1 MKTLHTSESIYSPR
15 HVPSWLLLAASAGA
29 VNSFAFMTC
38 QQFVTHLSGTFT
50 QLGME
55 SPRAGLLFDSVAI
68 ILSFIVGATVA
79 IVMIRPNA
87 TGVRRPRWATPLEF
101 VALLLIGVAAAGR
114 AGAFGPF
121 GGTVDADEPPIL
133 LLSLLALAMGAQ
145 NAAVA
150 VTTGLAVRTTHVT
163 GPATDL
169 GINLGGAMLSTGKER
184 YEALRAAA
192 LRGGKV
198 IAFAVGAGL
207 AVPLTAKLDYWT
219 LAVPAFFISF
229 ATVASFIERPAHA
242 GAWFA
247 WMWSPAGQPEPAGV
261 TSQRSR

>member
-1 MKTLHTSESIYSPR
+1 MKTLHTSESIYSLR
-15 HVPSWLLLAASAGA
+15 HVPSWLLLAAAAGA

-68 ILSFIVGATVA
+68 ILSFIAGATGA
-79 IVMIRPNA
+79 ILLIRPNA
-87 TGVRRPRWATPLEF
+87 TGGRRPRWATPLVV

-114 AGAFGPF
+114 LGLFGPF
-121 GGTVDADEPPIL
+121 GGVADEPPIL
-133 LLSLLALAMGAQ
+133 LLSLLSLAMGAQ

-169 GINLGGAMLSTGKER
+169 GINLGGALLTRGRER
-184 YEALRAAA
+184 KEALRAAA

-207 AVPLTAKLDYWT
+207 AVPLTSRLDYWA
-219 LAVPAFFISF
+219 LVVPASFISF
-229 ATVASFIERPAHA
+229 ATAASFLERPVVA
-242 GAWFA
+242 GPWLA
-247 WMWSPAGQPEPAGV
+247 WMWRPAAKPEPVAV
-261 TSQRSR
+261 VSQR